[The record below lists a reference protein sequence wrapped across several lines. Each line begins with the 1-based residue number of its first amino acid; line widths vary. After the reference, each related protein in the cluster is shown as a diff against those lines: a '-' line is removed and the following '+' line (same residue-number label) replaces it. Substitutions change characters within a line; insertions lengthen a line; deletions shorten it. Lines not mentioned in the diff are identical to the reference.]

1 MQCKN
6 KSEKSSKIQPVK
18 NIRLKCYIS
27 LFLHLSETENT
38 GYTKIKLI
46 IGVFAS
52 MSKFYREEY
61 LI

>member
-1 MQCKN
+1 M
-6 KSEKSSKIQPVK
+6 
-18 NIRLKCYIS
+18 
-27 LFLHLSETENT
+27 FLHLSETENT